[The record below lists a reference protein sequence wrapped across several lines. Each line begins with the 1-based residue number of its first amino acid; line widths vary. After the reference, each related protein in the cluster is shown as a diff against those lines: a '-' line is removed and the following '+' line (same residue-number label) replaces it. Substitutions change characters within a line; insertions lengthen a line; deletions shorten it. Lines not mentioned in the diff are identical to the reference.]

1 MFQSEN
7 PNRPYR
13 RKVLMKK
20 TNNERHDSIMR
31 QIAASKHC
39 ERVLRQDMPRHQVIP
54 DKKKAGR
61 KKACRDRR
69 VDY

>member
-1 MFQSEN
+1 
-7 PNRPYR
+7 
-13 RKVLMKK
+13 MKK

-69 VDY
+69 IDY